1 MDTSWDWKTNISEQT
16 INKTVAL
23 GTSNYVPRVQ
33 SGALFQGEPDDP
45 QIYLYGGVTPDVN
58 TSFTDFQAP
67 TTNQYTLYGP
77 PLTFTQRSV
86 CREQWTNCQLC
97 MQMGLQYR

>member
-1 MDTSWDWKTNISEQT
+1 MRTSWDWKTNVSEQV

-33 SGALFQGEPDDP
+33 SGALFHGGSGAPDDP

-58 TSFTDFQAP
+58 TSFENFQAP
-67 TTNQYTLYGP
+67 TTNQYTL
-77 PLTFTQRSV
+77 
-86 CREQWTNCQLC
+86 
-97 MQMGLQYR
+97 